1 MLALQTTSRQ
11 CSFAEGKVMQTW
23 LWHTHQLPAQ
33 MRHALMNSV
42 VRKSRSKIAG
52 PEPDWYNTKRKN
64 ANPELDCQNERVLI
78 QSLTVKRQNERV
90 LTQSLVVKV
99 KVQRLPTQCLTFNRQ
114 GKTVLTQSLVV
125 KVEVQEV
132 LVINLSNLDDGFI
145 VQVLLQA
152 LDLAAH
158 QLVGL
163 VRILA
168 AVLQQVVCVL
178 HLPARLLC
186 SESADS
192 MCIIFY
198 VPA

>member
-1 MLALQTTSRQ
+1 M
-11 CSFAEGKVMQTW
+11 
-23 LWHTHQLPAQ
+23 
-33 MRHALMNSV
+33 
-42 VRKSRSKIAG
+42 
-52 PEPDWYNTKRKN
+52 
-64 ANPELDCQNERVLI
+64 
-78 QSLTVKRQNERV
+78 
-90 LTQSLVVKV
+90 
-99 KVQRLPTQCLTFNRQ
+99 
-114 GKTVLTQSLVV
+114 LTQSLVV
-125 KVEVQEV
+125 KVEIQEV

-186 SESADS
+186 SESADRMWVS
-192 MCIIFY
+192 FDLN
-198 VPA
+198 A